1 MSRCLSSCM
10 VTAADLKR
18 CQGDAGHSGPHYWI
32 EARRDDGKRL
42 VARWRGADAARADV
56 VEELAP

>member
-1 MSRCLSSCM
+1 M